1 MASSRGRAARR
12 SGALALLVLGSLTGV
27 VLGSVPAGAD
37 STASSYTW
45 TGASTTSSDWSESG
59 SWTSSSSTSLA
70 PSGFVA
76 SLTFPDLAGTAVG
89 SGTCD
94 SAPSSPSSSPPCYY
108 AVDNVS
114 GLTTG
119 AIDLTDAD
127 ASSGPYVVA
136 PPASGPLPL
145 TLGGVVGGPATTLT
159 STAANATIFE
169 VPLALSSTT
178 PSQSWS
184 LTGGGMLDLGGGIN
198 GAATALSVDLA
209 PSSGG
214 AGPASTLGIG
224 APSELAGFTATGPAG
239 DSGLRAPLG
248 GMVTLA
254 GGVADLNGQS
264 GNLVDVTNVGLG
276 GNGSLGDLV
285 ATGALVVAG
294 SDGTGSAPGSLQAGA
309 VSLDAT
315 SALQVFLT
323 GPASG
328 TSTVAGTDSSE
339 LVAAPITANA
349 ADNGT
354 VQLGNATLLPLAGQV
369 GPSGSAVCFTPTVG
383 TTYTLVSATAVQG
396 QLDGPT
402 GALADGS
409 VIPLAT
415 PGSCGPLPVGLQ
427 INYDRTSS
435 PETVTGTVV
444 APPPTTGPTFPGTPP
459 PLPPVPP
466 VPAPPAPTPP
476 TPTGLPPSDF
486 GTPVSVTT
494 QAGTPTTL
502 TDAAGGATA
511 SLVVPAGAFPAGT
524 TVDLFPVSVPA
535 PLAHAV
541 PAGQAYVASFAVTW
555 AAPGGGTASASVPLR
570 LTIDDPAIAAGDT
583 VYEVGPHGLVA
594 VGRATTNGTATITF
608 IADPIF
614 VVVAVPRV
622 ALASARAVRA
632 GRTLAV
638 ELACAGAPCR
648 GTVEMT
654 GAVTLQVRRHR
665 HAIEVRRRGILG
677 WHTFAMG
684 AGRREFVRLRLSPLG
699 RAALRT
705 AQRQGRR
712 ETLLATVAGGRRVA
726 RIVLIG
732 PDVPR
737 HPHRG

>member
-1 MASSRGRAARR
+1 M
-12 SGALALLVLGSLTGV
+12 ALLVLGSLTGV

-37 STASSYTW
+37 SGLSSYTW
-45 TGASTTSSDWSESG
+45 TGASTTSPDWTDSG
-59 SWTSSSSTSLA
+59 SWTSSSSPPSA
-70 PSGFVA
+70 PSGIVA

-94 SAPSSPSSSPPCYY
+94 RAPSSPSSPPTCYQT
-108 AVDNVS
+108 VDNVPS

-119 AIDLTDAD
+119 AIDLTDTN
-127 ASSGPYVVA
+127 ASSGPYYIV
-136 PPASGPLPL
+136 PLAGGSSPL
-145 TLGGVVGGPATTLT
+145 TLGGVVGGPTTLT

-248 GMVTLA
+248 GMVTLTGRA
-254 GGVADLNGQS
+254 ADLNGQS
-264 GNLVDVTNVGLG
+264 GNPVDVTNVGLG

-294 SDGTGSAPGSLQAGA
+294 SDGTGSAPGSLRAGA

-328 TSTVAGTDSSE
+328 TSAVAGTDSSE

-349 ADNGT
+349 ADSGT

-383 TTYTLVSATAVQG
+383 TTYTLVSAGAVQG

-444 APPPTTGPTFPGTPP
+444 ALPPTTGPTTGPTFPGTLP

-466 VPAPPAPTPP
+466 VPGPPAPTPP

-486 GTPVSVTT
+486 GTPVSATT

-555 AAPGGGTASASVPLR
+555 AVPGGGTASASVPLR

-583 VYEVGPHGLVA
+583 IYEVGPHGLVA

-608 IADPIF
+608 IADPVF
-614 VVVAVPRV
+614 LVVAVPRV

-677 WHTFAMG
+677 WDTFAMG